1 MTENLG
7 FFSSD
12 YFMPHGHC
20 YMWQPGLLWTYILSD
35 IIIAA
40 SYYTIPLAL
49 VYFVRKRHDLQF
61 NWIFMMFSLFIFACG
76 TTHLISLWTIWNPD
90 YWLDALMKSA
100 TAVASLITAIM
111 LWRIMPQALA
121 IPGTGQLREAVDQLQ
136 REVVERRKAEK
147 ALADINSSLELRVQQ
162 RTSELTELNRQ
173 LAAEIESHKLTEQ
186 ALFAEKQR
194 VEVTLE
200 SIGDGVITTDTDA
213 LVTYMN
219 PIAEKMTGWSNL
231 EACRRPLLEVFRIV
245 NEGTRKLVPNPVE
258 VVLEHGEIHGLA
270 NHTLLIGRQGEEFA
284 IEDSAAPIR
293 DRDGHIFGVVLVFHD
308 VSETR
313 RMANRM
319 TYLAEHD
326 FLTGLPNRLLLNDR
340 LKQALTIARRDNEF
354 VALMFLDL
362 DHFKNINDTL
372 GHEVGDQLLKM
383 VAKRLESCL
392 RGSDTI
398 SRQGGDEFII
408 LLPEMHDHFA
418 PAEVAEKL
426 LAAASAPY
434 EIGLHEILATVSI
447 GIAVYPDDGD
457 DAETLTKSADAAMY
471 HAKSLG
477 RNNYQ
482 FFTRLMNEQVS
493 QLAEMEHNLRRA
505 VERGEFLMFYQPKID
520 IATGHIVGAEA
531 LLRWQHPEWGMV
543 APDRFI
549 PIAENTGLIHPI
561 GMWILREVC
570 RQNCAWQQ
578 AGLPPIPVSIN
589 VSTVQLRQKNFLH
602 EVTQSIMLS
611 GLKPDFLEFEIT
623 ESVAIEGEKQAIDW
637 LNALKSMGMGLS
649 IDDFGTGYSS
659 LSYLKMLPVDTVKI
673 DKSFI
678 RDIGTDPDD
687 ATIISA
693 IISMSHGLQL
703 KVIAEGVE
711 TAEQLAFLQ
720 ERHCDQYQG
729 YLASAPLPPDEF
741 ARLLKGEKAWEHLN

>member
-1 MTENLG
+1 MTDSLG

-12 YFMPHGHC
+12 QFMPHGHC
-20 YMWQPGLLWTYILSD
+20 YLWQPGLLWTYILSD
-35 IIIAA
+35 LTIAA
-40 SYYTIPLAL
+40 AYYSIPLAL
-49 VYFVRKRHDLQF
+49 IYFVHKRHDLQF

-76 TTHLISLWTIWNPD
+76 TTHLLSLWTIWNPD
-90 YWLDALMKSA
+90 YWLDAGIKGLTA
-100 TAVASLITAIM
+100 TASLTTAVM
-111 LWRIMPQALA
+111 LWYIIPKALK
-121 IPGTGQLREAVDQLQ
+121 IPGTGQLREVVEQLQ
-136 REVVERRKAEK
+136 KEIVERKKAEE
-147 ALADINSSLELRVQQ
+147 ALANINNSLELRVQQ
-162 RTSELTELNRQ
+162 RTAELTGINRR
-173 LAAEIESHKLTEQ
+173 LAAEIESRKQTEL

-194 VEVTLE
+194 AVVTLE
-200 SIGDGVITTDTDA
+200 SIGDGVITTGIDA
-213 LVTYMN
+213 QITYMN
-219 PIAEKMTGWSNL
+219 PIAEKLTGWSNN
-231 EACRRPLLEVFRIV
+231 EAFNRPLLEVFRIV
-245 NEGTRKLVPNPVE
+245 NESTRKLVPNPVE
-258 VVLEHGEIHGLA
+258 VVLEHGEIYGLA
-270 NHTLLIGRQGEEFA
+270 NHTLLVGRHGDEYA

-293 DRDGHIFGVVLVFHD
+293 DEDGNVFGVVLVFHD

-313 RMANRM
+313 RMTNKM

-340 LKQALTIARRDNEF
+340 LKQALTIARRDNEY
-354 VALMFLDL
+354 VALLFLDL

-383 VAKRLESCL
+383 VAKRLEDCL

-398 SRQGGDEFII
+398 SRQGGDEFVI
-408 LLPEMHDHFA
+408 LLPEMSDHFA

-426 LAAASAPY
+426 LAATAGPY
-434 EIGLHEILATVSI
+434 EIGLHDIRATVSI
-447 GIAVYPDDGD
+447 GIAVYPDDGE

-471 HAKSLG
+471 HAKALG

-482 FFTRLMNEQVS
+482 FFTRLMNERVS
-493 QLAEMEHNLRRA
+493 QLTEMEHSLRRA
-505 VERGEFLMFYQPKID
+505 VERGEFTMYYQPKID
-520 IATGHIVGAEA
+520 IATGRVVGAEA
-531 LLRWQHPEWGMV
+531 LLRWMHPEWGMV
-543 APDRFI
+543 SPDRFI
-549 PIAENTGLIHPI
+549 SIAENTGLIHPI

-570 RQNCAWQQ
+570 QQNLSWQQ
-578 AGLPPIPVSIN
+578 AGLAAIPVSIN

-611 GLKPDFLEFEIT
+611 GLQPNFLEFEIT

-637 LNALKSMGMGLS
+637 LNTLKRMGMGVS

-678 RDIGTDPDD
+678 RDIGSDPDD

-711 TAEQLAFLQ
+711 TADQLAFLQ
-720 ERHCDQYQG
+720 SKGCDQFQG
-729 YLASAPLPPDEF
+729 YLTSPPLPAAEF
-741 ARLLKGEKAWEHLN
+741 ARFLVT